1 MQYNESKGNDGL
13 MVRNSRRL
21 AWKRIVFVMGC
32 IVVFCT
38 TYALIL
44 PAITMEIPTYCG
56 FIEHI
61 HTDECYRQITSE
73 NKIVPIPAESNPNI
87 HHHTEMCYD
96 EFGTLICG
104 EADFVVHT
112 HDESCYDTDG
122 NLWCTL
128 PEISLHIHDESCNI
142 PQDSENEFHIHT
154 DECYE
159 LRKKY
164 ICGFDAPETDI
175 FGNEITGGAASGL
188 TMSTD
193 EGFFPAP
200 PADEFASGEVTT
212 VPDDAASE
220 STMPELS
227 SPAAEPTAEPVV
239 TEPISESAVTEP
251 FSEDLQA
258 DANVSGI
265 LQSEATIAQTNDYG
279 FDGEIPG
286 FGETMGD
293 TVTAAPIHVHTE
305 DCYVYE
311 KVLICTKAVSS
322 EITETGENAFELLPV
337 VGDGFGFIDNQETP
351 IDTIGVDELSVLDVV
366 DNAAESD
373 NLGSSDDFV
382 ISDMQNNTDELDFS
396 NNTDVID
403 IPEDFGEPVSPDEA
417 LNQDWLGEPDDGS
430 EAYICTLPEVILH
443 EHDYSCYNESGEL
456 ICGMLAVRAHQHSPE
471 CEGICYI
478 TEEVPIDE
486 TALTCGI
493 PEGEGAHLH
502 SFENGC
508 FDENMNIICPMEESL
523 GHIHDIHCYG
533 KWELICGMEEHE
545 HTEECEIDPD
555 AEEISLDD
563 EIMMLAEEGV
573 NWGYELDGSIYWD
586 RSYGLHQIPF
596 ESIEV
601 NTPYLFLGPNSVSVM
616 TKESYTYYEH
626 EYRQSVKYDQISDYS
641 LYQYWCF
648 ESANES
654 NSYYI
659 YCNNDN
665 GTKSYLKFGQSNCET
680 EWTAQWST
688 STATELIVTE
698 NKSEATVFIVQK
710 SGNEV
715 YIKSGNTYINSYS
728 GDKDVTTHWWGH
740 ADSCK
745 IKLLGSSA
753 EKRANRLP
761 TVVSSNTTINLF
773 DYWVSTDVASGR
785 FDSDN
790 NNDEPMYGINNGHT
804 LLFTRKGQ
812 GRFNEWVG
820 AGRPPYQNI
829 VANTLGE
836 DGYPFLSQVTTGSTE
851 SLAYLFNPDHYCPGK
866 ASYTNV
872 NGLLRNDAQGY
883 FYFDCKET
891 MAEYNEADNNI
902 YIYDKPGVVSH
913 SNEDD
918 IGMFFPFNNAPQIME
933 TTCNQSPINHYFGMT
948 ITTRFFQKN
957 GGYTNESSEDKIPTS
972 FHFSGDDDVWI
983 FIDDVLVGDGGG
995 IHDASSIDIDF
1006 VTGKV
1011 YINNS
1016 ETTTL
1021 LKAYQAAGKQDSTK
1035 WSEVQSNTFA
1045 DNTTHTLK
1053 FFYLERGNYSSNLEL
1068 KYNLISIPKTAIY
1081 KVDQYGQVVP
1091 GAEFA
1096 VYAADSSYN
1105 MLSGRDGNVVTE
1117 PQNPVYDANG
1127 NLTDD
1132 NGSIIAYALY
1142 TGTTNAAGEMI
1153 FENKKDGTPY
1163 TINELEDLFGKNFI
1177 LREIKVPDGFR
1188 VVTKDVYLE
1197 IWDGSAN
1204 GKILK
1209 CNNTAESG
1217 SRAASTLQVTAP
1229 ETIFIKNGDNT
1240 SEKIDYYS
1248 VKNEN
1253 GNVTTTHN
1261 GTMFAIVLKY
1271 TGPIDNNGNATDLNI
1286 ESNWTPVYG
1295 NDKIGYTLVDMTGIT
1310 MLDAVLYAAN
1320 KTMNDGD
1327 EVVFKVSP
1335 SCQMQLTLEN
1345 LPGNITEY
1353 YRMLSKSEKGK
1364 TRYTVG
1370 FYWTDADSLV
1380 GANTSNTHGVY
1391 SHRDELD
1398 VTEFKSF
1405 ERAFGANIQVPN
1417 LINKIFVQKMD
1428 GDKLINGATF
1438 AIYKVHQDETKGDIR
1453 YIDSNNI
1460 NHLLDGEYTINS
1472 ETGIING
1479 SDFTINPVA
1488 VTTTSTLS
1496 DGIHVGTGEFVNLN
1510 DGQYIVKEIKSPV
1523 GYALNDTDIMVLVTE
1538 DTIYAN
1544 AGTEDDGV
1552 MVGRGPGY
1560 IVNTLSQ
1567 FASEG
1572 QIDNTLT
1579 WIYAQMRISNP
1590 STSFYDVEDES
1601 KMLGYIAVNESSTT
1615 NNDPHNGNNAFKTY
1629 LKYKPSEA
1637 VQYNQVAFNYYPNPD
1652 RHNDDADK
1660 YASYRRIFTTSGWP
1674 YYELWQDYEF
1684 GSKQVFNTSINYED
1698 WSQNEIT
1705 HLFSRSTYI
1714 RVTDEQDVS
1723 LDVNKINSEN
1733 NQPLAEAKF
1742 VLYRKAISTNGVEI
1756 TEYYKLNDSGAV
1768 EWVPNKQDATIASSK
1783 ADGSLDKAFAH
1794 ISGGTYYLEEIQSP
1808 AGFAL
1813 LAHPVE
1819 VTVEFYPEL
1828 AVTASIKNAEG
1839 TNSRQ
1844 LEFQTIH
1851 DEAAN
1856 HCTFKITVAN
1866 TCGHELPSTG
1876 GSGTEVYTVSGIS
1889 IIALAIVLAAI
1900 KRRKTV

>member
-1 MQYNESKGNDGL
+1 MQYNKAKGKDS
-13 MVRNSRRL
+13 MTVRNSRRL
-21 AWKRIVFVMGC
+21 AWKRIVFIMGC
-32 IVVFCT
+32 VVVFCT

-44 PAITMEIPTYCG
+44 PAITMEVPTYCG
-56 FIEHI
+56 FTEHI

-96 EFGTLICG
+96 EFGALICG

-142 PQDSENEFHIHT
+142 PQDDENELHIHT

-188 TMSTD
+188 IMSTD

-200 PADEFASGEVTT
+200 PADEFAYGEVTT
-212 VPDDAASE
+212 VPDDVASE

-239 TEPISESAVTEP
+239 SEPISEPAVTEP

-258 DANVSGI
+258 DANGSGI
-265 LQSEATIAQTNDYG
+265 LQSEGTIAQTNDYG

-286 FGETMGD
+286 LGETMGD
-293 TVTAAPIHVHTE
+293 TFTAAPIHVHTE

-311 KVLICTKAVSS
+311 KVLICEKTESTQAADFGEFPIDLMTIGIENYGLTNNQEEPTDSVELEEPVIPNES
-322 EITETGENAFELLPV
+322 EYTDLLETNEEPV
-337 VGDGFGFIDNQETP
+337 VADGLSNA
-351 IDTIGVDELSVLDVV
+351 DELS
-366 DNAAESD
+366 
-373 NLGSSDDFV
+373 NLGENENV
-382 ISDMQNNTDELDFS
+382 
-396 NNTDVID
+396 
-403 IPEDFGEPVSPDEA
+403 GEPGSSDEA

-430 EAYICTLPEVILH
+430 ETYICTLPEVILH

-456 ICGMLAVRAHQHSPE
+456 ICGMLAVRIHQHSPE

-478 TEEVPIDE
+478 TEEIPIDE
-486 TALTCGI
+486 TALTCNI

-502 SFENGC
+502 SFEYGC

-533 KWELICGMEEHE
+533 KWELICGMEEHK

-601 NTPYLFLGPNSVSVM
+601 DTPYLFLGPNSVSVM
-616 TKESYTYYEH
+616 TKESYTYYKH
-626 EYRQSVKYDQISDYS
+626 EYRKSVKYNQITDYS

-698 NKSEATVFIVQK
+698 NKNEATVFIVQK
-710 SGNEV
+710 SDNEV
-715 YIKSGNTYINSYS
+715 YIKSENTYINSYS

-740 ADSCK
+740 SDSCK
-745 IKLLGSSA
+745 IKLLGSSV

-773 DYWVSTDVASGR
+773 DYWVSTDDASGR
-785 FDSDN
+785 FNSDN
-790 NNDEPMYGINNGHT
+790 NNDEPMNGINKGHT
-804 LLFTRKGQ
+804 ILFTRTGQ
-812 GRFNEWVG
+812 SKFGRFNQWVG
-820 AGRPPYQNI
+820 SGEPPYANI
-829 VANTLGE
+829 VSNTLGV
-836 DGYPFLSQVTTGSTE
+836 DGYPFLSQATTNSDE
-851 SLAYLFNPDHYCPGK
+851 SLAYLFNPDYYCPGK

-902 YIYDKPGVVSH
+902 YIYDKPGVKES
-913 SNEDD
+913 D
-918 IGMFFPFNNAPQIME
+918 GTKGQFFPFNNAPQVME
-933 TTCNQSPINHYFGMT
+933 SARDDALMNHYFGMT

-957 GGYTNESSEDKIPTS
+957 GGYANEKGTDIPTS

-995 IHDASSIDIDF
+995 IHDACSIDINF
-1006 VTGKV
+1006 VTGDIL
-1011 YINNS
+1011 INND
-1016 ETTTL
+1016 TNNKTTL
-1021 LKAYQAAGKQDSTK
+1021 YQAYLAAGKVNTTTWST
-1035 WSEVQSNTFA
+1035 EQPNTFA

-1105 MLSGRDGNVVTE
+1105 MLADKVGNVVTE
-1117 PQNPVYDANG
+1117 PQNPVYDEYG
-1127 NLTDD
+1127 NLTDG
-1132 NGSIIAYALY
+1132 NGSIIAHALY

-1163 TINELEDLFGKNFI
+1163 TIHELEGQFGKNFI

-1229 ETIFIKNGDNT
+1229 ETIFIKNGDNPPKKT
-1240 SEKIDYYS
+1240 DYYS
-1248 VKNEN
+1248 VEN
-1253 GNVTTTHN
+1253 NDGNVTTTHN
-1261 GTMFAIVLKY
+1261 GTMFAVVLKY
-1271 TGPIDNNGNATDLNI
+1271 TGPVDDNGNATDLGN
-1286 ESNWTPVYG
+1286 EKSWTPVYG
-1295 NDKIGYTLVDMTGIT
+1295 NDKIGYTLVDMTGRT
-1310 MLDAVLYAAN
+1310 MLDAVIYAAN

-1327 EVVFKVSP
+1327 EVIFKVSP

-1353 YRMLSKSEKGK
+1353 YRMLSESEKGK

-1370 FYWTDADSLV
+1370 FYWTAADSLA
-1380 GANTSNTHGVY
+1380 GANAYNTHGVY
-1391 SHRDELD
+1391 SHSDELSN
-1398 VTEFKSF
+1398 VTDFKSF

-1438 AIYKVHQDETKGDIR
+1438 AIYKVHQDETTGDIR

-1460 NHLLDGEYTINS
+1460 NRLLEGEYTINS

-1479 SDFTINPVA
+1479 SSFTINPVA

-1560 IVNTLSQ
+1560 VVNTLSQ

-1579 WIYAQMRISNP
+1579 WIYAQMKISKP
-1590 STSFYDVEDES
+1590 STSFADVEDES
-1601 KMLGYIAVNESSTT
+1601 KMLGYITVNESSIT

-1629 LKYKPSEA
+1629 LKYKPSDA
-1637 VQYNQVAFNYYPNPD
+1637 VQSNQVAFNYYPNAE
-1652 RHNDDADK
+1652 RHNNADEHAK
-1660 YASYRRIFTTSGWP
+1660 YRRILTTSGWP

-1684 GSKQVFNTSINYED
+1684 GSNQVFNTSINYED
-1698 WSQNEIT
+1698 WSENEIT

-1733 NQPLAEAKF
+1733 NQPLAEARF
-1742 VLYRKAISTNGVEI
+1742 VLYRKTLSTEGAEI

-1768 EWVPNKQDATIASSK
+1768 EWVTEKQNATIATSE
-1783 ADGSLDKAFAH
+1783 ADGSLNKAFAH
-1794 ISGGTYYLEEIQSP
+1794 ISGGNYYLEEVQSP

-1813 LAHPVE
+1813 LAHPIE
-1819 VTVEFYPEL
+1819 VTIEFNPEL

-1844 LEFQTIH
+1844 LDVKVIH
-1851 DEAAN
+1851 DEAVN
-1856 HCTFKITVAN
+1856 HCTFTITVAN

-1889 IIALAIVLAAI
+1889 IIALAIVLVAI
-1900 KRRKTV
+1900 KRRKTA